1 MADSVHEDARP
12 AHMEAFQLR
21 LLQLHRRSGKTV
33 SLNQVWAEL
42 MGRITATDRLSAE
55 IIQ

>member
-33 SLNQVWAEL
+33 SLNQV
-42 MGRITATDRLSAE
+42 
-55 IIQ
+55 